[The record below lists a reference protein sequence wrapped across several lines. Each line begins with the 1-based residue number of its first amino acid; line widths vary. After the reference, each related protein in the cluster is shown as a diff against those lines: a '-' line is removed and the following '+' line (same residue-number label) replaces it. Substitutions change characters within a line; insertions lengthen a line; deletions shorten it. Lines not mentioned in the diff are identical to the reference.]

1 MIGPSFGSLARSAGQ
16 HGALSFCED
25 RLFAGAVEGVNVSS
39 RPPWNAEETDACF
52 IVKDS
57 TGRALA
63 YAYYEEEP
71 GRRPGMAILGR
82 GAYSLPIRLKKQIE
96 ASAPLREAIR
106 LSRFFA
112 SVGPTSSGTGWVREV
127 AKSRSSSRL
136 PLPPSSAPRR
146 MQRAKS
152 ASTFITSSL
161 AYMAMHRA
169 KLPLRDR

>member
-71 GRRPGMAILGR
+71 GRRTSANLLTKHRWAQVGLSVHKRNEPRDPGPECWGSFQLGQNT
-82 GAYSLPIRLKKQIE
+82 LCQE
-96 ASAPLREAIR
+96 
-106 LSRFFA
+106 
-112 SVGPTSSGTGWVREV
+112 
-127 AKSRSSSRL
+127 
-136 PLPPSSAPRR
+136 
-146 MQRAKS
+146 
-152 ASTFITSSL
+152 
-161 AYMAMHRA
+161 H
-169 KLPLRDR
+169 D